1 MTEKKNFQHIPFF
14 CLLCLTLSVFLTGC
28 AKKKQPAAPGTG
40 QTDSQPS
47 ANTDTPSTNEQS
59 PVTLDEIL
67 RLFDD
72 EKAEEAVEQFLR
84 TPWSASGIF
93 EDGSI
98 FSITHQQFVEMPQSQ
113 RDVVQKQAM
122 KILNSLRALATQITS
137 QGNFSI
143 NQKNYALAE
152 QNLSALLQL
161 GEILSQK
168 DRLDIVRS
176 YGILLRQMS
185 LRPLMQIYTETSQQ
199 AKLDET
205 KAKIQKIR
213 TERRA
218 LVR

>member
-14 CLLCLTLSVFLTGC
+14 CLLCLTFSVFLTGC
-28 AKKKQPAAPGTG
+28 AKKKQPADPGTG
-40 QTDSQPS
+40 QDESQTS
-47 ANTDTPSTNEQS
+47 SNSNVSTTGT
-59 PVTLDEIL
+59 VTLDKVL

-72 EKAEEAVEQFLR
+72 EKAEEAVEQFLKMQ
-84 TPWSASGIF
+84 WSASDIF
-93 EDGSI
+93 DDGSM
-98 FSITHQQFVEMPQSQ
+98 FALSEQQFIALPQSQ
-113 RDVVQKQAM
+113 RTSIQAQAM
-122 KILNSLRALATQITS
+122 SISTSLRSLAS
-137 QGNFSI
+137 QVT
-143 NQKNYALAE
+143 NQAIASMKQKEYGLAE
-152 QNLSALLQL
+152 RNLTTVCQL
-161 GEILSQK
+161 GETLSTT
-168 DRLDIVRS
+168 DHMDIVRS